1 MKRRKKL
8 ENKLVLGGTY
18 FSLNPTDKFAI
29 FNIYNY
35 NTHMWG
41 YLVWKSPDMHVCCTR
56 PRLGEEAL

>member
-29 FNIYNY
+29 FNIYI
-35 NTHMWG
+35 THMWG
-41 YLVWKSPDMHVCCTR
+41 YLVWKKSRHACV
-56 PRLGEEAL
+56 LYIVQGQG